1 LNQEKKSISVEE
13 LAMEPYRILLSYPKV
28 NEERVT
34 KLTRELMEAGVS
46 KILFIGRTKLDGL
59 NVLGKGCTAI
69 VFAAE
74 TVYGKAAVKVL
85 RVDANRKT
93 LEDEAKFLKMVN
105 AYNIGP
111 KLYHTSKDFIIM
123 EYVEGKKISEYVR
136 ELKGKGASRRLKN
149 VVKEMLEQA
158 FKLDQNGIAHNELS
172 NPLKHIIVDDKEK
185 PVIIDF
191 ESATLNKKYSNL
203 TALAQSLFI
212 GGKISPKIRKIM
224 NIKDK
229 EKIVS
234 ALKEYKIKRDLESF
248 KKVLESAKI
257 NF

>member
-28 NEERVT
+28 NGERVT

-46 KILFIGRTKLDGL
+46 KILFIGKTKLDGL

-74 TVYGKAAVKVL
+74 TVYGKTAVKVL

-111 KLYHTSKDFIIM
+111 KLYHTSRDFIIM
-123 EYVEGKKISEYVR
+123 EY
-136 ELKGKGASRRLKN
+136 AN
-149 VVKEMLEQA
+149 
-158 FKLDQNGIAHNELS
+158 HLS
-172 NPLKHIIVDDKEK
+172 KTIEEN
-185 PVIIDF
+185 
-191 ESATLNKKYSNL
+191 Y
-203 TALAQSLFI
+203 
-212 GGKISPKIRKIM
+212 G
-224 NIKDK
+224 
-229 EKIVS
+229 
-234 ALKEYKIKRDLESF
+234 Y
-248 KKVLESAKI
+248 
-257 NF
+257 

>member
-13 LAMEPYRILLSYPKV
+13 LKMEPYRILLSYP
-28 NEERVT
+28 NIIDERVER
-34 KLTRELMEAGVS
+34 LVRELAKAGVS
-46 KILFIGRTKLDGL
+46 KILFAGKTRLDGL

-93 LEDEAKFLKMVN
+93 LEDEAKFLKTVN
-105 AYNIGP
+105 LHNIGP
-111 KLYHTSKDFIIM
+111 KLYYTSREFIIM
-123 EYVEGKKISEYVR
+123 EYVEGKKISEYVN
-136 ELKGKGASRRLKN
+136 ELKGRGASRRLKN
-149 VVKEMLEQA
+149 IIKAMFEQA
-158 FKLDQNGIAHNELS
+158 FKLDQNSIAHCELS
-172 NPLKHIIVDDKEK
+172 NPLKHIIIDNNER

-203 TALAQSLFI
+203 TSLAQSLFI
-212 GGKISPKIRKIM
+212 GGKISPKIRKIV

-234 ALKEYKIKRDLESF
+234 ALREYKMRRDFESF
-248 KKVLESAKI
+248 KKVLESVKI